1 MVERI
6 KYLKNGGAE
15 IISFTSVTMHILL
28 DHIYKKTDIELESIP
43 KAVCE
48 KAVSKGIKKSW
59 AFRNWF
65 YNERKPYEKRFH
77 KRRN

>member
-28 DHIYKKTDIELESIP
+28 DHIYKKN
-43 KAVCE
+43 
-48 KAVSKGIKKSW
+48 
-59 AFRNWF
+59 R
-65 YNERKPYEKRFH
+65 Y
-77 KRRN
+77 

>member
-48 KAVSKGIKKSW
+48 KAVSKGTALSLLKKSVI
-59 AFRNWF
+59 ARSQGSTV
-65 YNERKPYEKRFH
+65 
-77 KRRN
+77 